1 MAPDTS
7 STNKPTD
14 AAASCKMP
22 VACSH
27 CGLPVPAGLIEE
39 GSQHQ
44 FCCNGCKTV
53 WEVIHGTGLE
63 QFYRMKA
70 ETGEPGRKAGTTGRG
85 YEDFDDPAYNE
96 AHVVAIDEHLNSTE
110 FYLEG
115 VHCAACVWLVEKLPN
130 ILDGVLEARLDMRKS
145 LVRVTWEPQQVRLS
159 RIARTLDSL
168 GYAPHPARDAHTR
181 QTRTHEDRRFIIR
194 LAVAG
199 AAAGNVM
206 LLAFALYGGMLSGI
220 EREYNTLFRWFSMV
234 IGLVALFW
242 PGWLFFRG
250 AIAAIRTRTA
260 HLDLP
265 IALGLVAGAS
275 AGVVNTILGRGE
287 IYFDSLTVLIFL
299 LLVGRWIQHRQQR
312 WASDSLELLFSLAPD
327 RVRLVDGDTTRDAPI
342 EAVKVGDTAE
352 VIAGESIPVDGVVVE
367 GESTIDQS
375 LLTGESRPI
384 AVREGD
390 GVCAGAVN
398 LSSQIRVRVQSTGEN
413 TRVGKLMRLVEEF
426 TRRKAPI
433 VQLADRVAGWFVAA
447 VITLAV
453 VTFVVWLRLDPVH
466 AVDHATALL
475 IVTCP
480 CALGLAT
487 PMAVAVAIG
496 RAAKRGILIKG
507 GDALETLAGKGRIML
522 DKTGTITTGSM
533 AVVQWHGDT
542 SIRDAVAALEARS
555 SHPIARAFTA
565 EIGNMAFA
573 PTPETF
579 SQTSGAGV
587 EGIVDGRRFVI
598 GSPQWVRGK
607 AESHD
612 ARIEAAEAK
621 IIAAALT
628 PILIAVDE
636 HICAAVGVGDP
647 IRDDSHA
654 AVDRLKSLDW
664 RVGILSGDHA
674 EVVAAVARQ
683 LGITE
688 KEALGGVTPEGKLKY
703 INTHH
708 TADSIVMV
716 GDGVNDSAAMSAAH
730 VGIAVHGGAEA
741 SLAASDI
748 YLNSPGLAPIVD
760 LVFGARR
767 TMRVIR
773 RCLIISLLY
782 NGIAAALA
790 MTGII
795 NPLIAAI
802 LMPISSFTV
811 LTIALTSNTFGDE
824 TCQ

>member
-1 MAPDTS
+1 
-7 STNKPTD
+7 
-14 AAASCKMP
+14 MP

-27 CGLPVPAGLIEE
+27 CGLPVPLGLVEE
-39 GSQHQ
+39 GAKHQ

-53 WEVIHGTGLE
+53 WDVIHGTGLE

-70 ETGEPGRKAGTTGRG
+70 SAGEPGRRAGTTGRG
-85 YEDFDDPAYNE
+85 YEDFDDPAYHE
-96 AHVVAIDEHLNSTE
+96 AHVVTLDDGLCSTE

-130 ILDGVLEARLDMRKS
+130 IMDGVLEARLDMRKS
-145 LVRVTWEPQQVRLS
+145 LVRVTWEPQHVYLS

-168 GYAPHPARDAHTR
+168 GYAPHPARDA
-181 QTRTHEDRRFIIR
+181 QTRRTRTQEDRRFVIR

-220 EREYNTLFRWFSMV
+220 EREYSTLFRWFSMA

-250 AIAAIRTRTA
+250 ALAAIRTRTA

-265 IALGLVAGAS
+265 IALGLLAGAS
-275 AGVVNTILGRGE
+275 AGVVNTILDRGE

-312 WASDSLELLFSLAPD
+312 WAADSLELLFSLAPD
-327 RVRLVDGDTTRDAPI
+327 RVRLVDGDATRDAPI
-342 EAVKVGDTAE
+342 EGVKIGDTAE
-352 VIAGESIPVDGVVVE
+352 VRAGESIPVDGVVVD
-367 GESTIDQS
+367 GESTVDQS
-375 LLTGESRPI
+375 LLTGESRPVT
-384 AVREGD
+384 VRVGD

-433 VQLADRVAGWFVAA
+433 VQLADRVAGWFVAIVIMMA
-447 VITLAV
+447 VG
-453 VTFVVWLRLDPVH
+453 TFVVWLRLDPRH

-507 GDALETLAGKGRIML
+507 GDALETLAGRGRILL
-522 DKTGTITTGSM
+522 DKTGTITTGRM

-542 SIRDAVAALEARS
+542 SIRDAVAALESRS
-555 SHPIARAFTA
+555 SHPIARAFAA
-565 EIGNMAFA
+565 EIGDIAYA

-587 EGIVDGRRFVI
+587 EGIVDGRQFVI
-598 GSPQWVRGK
+598 GSPDWVRSK
-607 AESHD
+607 AD
-612 ARIEAAEAK
+612 ACDDGIKASEEK

-628 PILIAVDE
+628 PVLIAVDGRL
-636 HICAAVGVGDP
+636 CAAVGIGDP
-647 IRDDSHA
+647 IRQDSRA
-654 AVDRLKSLDW
+654 AVDRLKALDW

-674 EVVAAVARQ
+674 EVVAAAAHQ
-683 LGITE
+683 LGIAARD
-688 KEALGGVTPEGKLKY
+688 ALGGVTPEGKLQCV
-703 INTHH
+703 NTRRGED
-708 TADSIVMV
+708 AIVMV

-748 YLNSPGLAPIVD
+748 YLNRPGLAPIVD
-760 LVFGARR
+760 LVLGSQR
-767 TMRVIR
+767 TMRIIR
-773 RCLIISLLY
+773 RCLIVSLLY
-782 NGIAAALA
+782 NAVAAALA

-795 NPLIAAI
+795 NPLIAAV

-811 LTIALTSNTFGDE
+811 LTLALTSQTFGDE
-824 TCQ
+824 PCQ